1 MVKNLE
7 IRLCIRSAYGT
18 KKGLPVKSRKPLVF
32 LVELR
37 RFERP
42 TPSVRGKCSPAELQ
56 PHCARKMERKTGLE
70 PATYGLEGH
79 RSTN

>member
-1 MVKNLE
+1 MIKNLE

-18 KKGLPVKSRKPLVF
+18 KKGLPVKSRKPLIL

-42 TPSVRGKCSPAELQ
+42 TPSVRDAE
-56 PHCARKMERKTGLE
+56 EV
-70 PATYGLEGH
+70 
-79 RSTN
+79 

>member
-18 KKGLPVKSRKPLVF
+18 KKGLPVKSRKPLIL

-42 TPSVRGKCSPAELQ
+42 TPSVRAIANLEITVLSKLVSIT
-56 PHCARKMERKTGLE
+56 RKI
-70 PATYGLEGH
+70 H
-79 RSTN
+79 S

>member
-18 KKGLPVKSRKPLVF
+18 KKGLPVKSRKPLIF

-42 TPSVRGKCSPAELQ
+42 TPSVRAKWILKKASIYQTLTESHLSSI
-56 PHCARKMERKTGLE
+56 L
-70 PATYGLEGH
+70 
-79 RSTN
+79 